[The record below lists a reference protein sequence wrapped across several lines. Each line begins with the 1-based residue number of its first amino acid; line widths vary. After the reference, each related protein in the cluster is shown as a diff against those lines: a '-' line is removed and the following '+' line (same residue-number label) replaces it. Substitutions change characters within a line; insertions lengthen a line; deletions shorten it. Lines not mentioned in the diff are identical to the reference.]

1 MTYLGVK
8 EISWP
13 KDFSGGLEVTKQ
25 TVGLDEAQPMVQ
37 VPSHKKGSLVKPNF
51 LQVKSDAQSTWVIGE
66 SSRGNMCGDSESP
79 ESAATHLELSASALN
94 VDLVHGASVASSSVS
109 LEGANPDVAV
119 SATVASVYELEFDGC
134 TPMEDSGAPKG

>member
-37 VPSHKKGSLVKPNF
+37 V
-51 LQVKSDAQSTWVIGE
+51 
-66 SSRGNMCGDSESP
+66 SS
-79 ESAATHLELSASALN
+79 
-94 VDLVHGASVASSSVS
+94 
-109 LEGANPDVAV
+109 
-119 SATVASVYELEFDGC
+119 
-134 TPMEDSGAPKG
+134 